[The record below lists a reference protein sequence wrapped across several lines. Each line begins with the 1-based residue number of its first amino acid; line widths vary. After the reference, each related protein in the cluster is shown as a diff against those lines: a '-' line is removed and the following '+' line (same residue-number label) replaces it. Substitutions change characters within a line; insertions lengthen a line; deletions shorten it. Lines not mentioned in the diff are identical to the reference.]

1 MGRSCAEGRELE
13 PPDPH
18 GSVPF
23 PGPPATKK
31 HLRGGSPS
39 YGNHTAAAPAR
50 RGEAARWIATLFF
63 LTLLIPKMLLQFGS
77 GTKPLRTRRRE
88 LLRSPRDDRGATRHP
103 RPC

>member
-31 HLRGGSPS
+31 HLGGVSILREPHRCSTSTARGGCQVDCHLIFF
-39 YGNHTAAAPAR
+39 NAA
-50 RGEAARWIATLFF
+50 
-63 LTLLIPKMLLQFGS
+63 
-77 GTKPLRTRRRE
+77 
-88 LLRSPRDDRGATRHP
+88 HP
-103 RPC
+103 QDASAIWQWN